1 MVYNA
6 RNSLKNRRLADS
18 ISVREL
24 RDLAAAMGC
33 HNQTEFGLRLGITQP
48 RVSQILSGSYP
59 IKHGPLMNLVRTLQA
74 QYARQSKDV
83 DVPATNPL
91 TPAESVAGR
100 EQ

>member
-1 MVYNA
+1 MVYNT
-6 RNSLKNRRLADS
+6 RKSLENRWLSDS

-59 IKHGPLMNLVRTLQA
+59 IKRGPLMNLVRALQA
-74 QYARQSKDV
+74 QYARQSEDV
-83 DVPATNPL
+83 DVSAPNLLA
-91 TPAESVAGR
+91 PAESLAGR

>member
-18 ISVREL
+18 ISVGEL

-33 HNQTEFGLRLGITQP
+33 RNQTEFGLRLGITQS

-59 IKHGPLMNLVRTLQA
+59 IKRGPLLNLVRALQA
-74 QYARQSKDV
+74 EYARRPDRVGARAAQPSR
-83 DVPATNPL
+83 PEEA
-91 TPAESVAGR
+91 VAGR
-100 EQ
+100 DQ